1 MVAVGLGYT
10 EANRWERCEMSG
22 CDGFTVCV
30 LNVYFKRHSFGVLGG
45 LQVREMFSYHAHC

>member
-30 LNVYFKRHSFGVLGG
+30 LNVYVKRHSFGVLGG
-45 LQVREMFSYHAHC
+45 SQVREMFSYHAHC